1 MADLIGFASSPW
13 LTAQRTLGVGALLG
27 VILLAL
33 SVYAHRQ
40 GGRRSLYRTAFLGAL
55 CLVQL
60 VIAAGI
66 IKRQYPAALL
76 SGGEAGA
83 GLAEGL
89 ARILGEVP
97 PGLWVPLFLGF
108 ARALQELL
116 SERVGIAGKLS
127 SRARR

>member
-1 MADLIGFASSPW
+1 MADLISFASSPW
-13 LTAQRTLGVGALLG
+13 LTAQRMLGAGAFLA

-33 SVYAHRQ
+33 SVYAHRR

-83 GLAEGL
+83 GLAAGL
-89 ARILGEVP
+89 VRVIGEIP
-97 PGLWVPLFLGF
+97 TELWVTLFFGF
-108 ARALQELL
+108 GRALQELL
-116 SERVGIAGKLS
+116 SERVGVAEELS
-127 SRARR
+127 RRARR